1 MLPERFKE
9 VMLSL
14 AKGGEGSSGGEFPP
28 VLLAVS
34 GGIDS
39 MTMAHLFK
47 ISDYPSFA
55 VATVNFSLRGEE
67 SDGDEMLVRRWCEE
81 RGVECFSIRFN
92 TEVYASEKGISTQM
106 AARDLRYG
114 WFSELCAKKGYKY
127 LAVAHNLNDKAE
139 TLFINLLRGTGI
151 KGLLSIKERST
162 PAGSEME
169 VIRPMLGFTR
179 EEIDKFAKIEGIP
192 YRDDSTNFES
202 HYSRNKIRNLVFPV
216 FSEIN
221 PSFLQTLEREI
232 SIFTQAN
239 SVIESRFAQVRAE
252 ALSVMTGGEESVRV
266 SVDVLKRVGNGEFW
280 LYMIL
285 EEFGFSHSVLCDIWR
300 SIDSESGKIFYSSD
314 YQLLKDRSY
323 LIVRRRP
330 DRDSAQDKIE
340 ASVSV
345 KIFEIYE
352 GFKPTPSDR
361 LFYLDAD
368 LTGDNIIFR
377 NWRDGDRFKPLG
389 MDGTK
394 KVSDYLTDV
403 KRDRFTKEKR
413 VVATTADDRIFCLVG
428 ERIDHNF
435 RITTKTKRVL
445 EIKVL

>member
-1 MLPERFKE
+1 M
-9 VMLSL
+9 
-14 AKGGEGSSGGEFPP
+14 
-28 VLLAVS
+28 
-34 GGIDS
+34 
-39 MTMAHLFK
+39 
-47 ISDYPSFA
+47 
-55 VATVNFSLRGEE
+55 
-67 SDGDEMLVRRWCEE
+67 
-81 RGVECFSIRFN
+81 
-92 TEVYASEKGISTQM
+92 
-106 AARDLRYG
+106 
-114 WFSELCAKKGYKY
+114 
-127 LAVAHNLNDKAE
+127 
-139 TLFINLLRGTGI
+139 
-151 KGLLSIKERST
+151 
-162 PAGSEME
+162 
-169 VIRPMLGFTR
+169 
-179 EEIDKFAKIEGIP
+179 
-192 YRDDSTNFES
+192 
-202 HYSRNKIRNLVFPV
+202 
-216 FSEIN
+216 
-221 PSFLQTLEREI
+221 
-232 SIFTQAN
+232 
-239 SVIESRFAQVRAE
+239 
-252 ALSVMTGGEESVRV
+252 
-266 SVDVLKRVGNGEFW
+266 
-280 LYMIL
+280 
-285 EEFGFSHSVLCDIWR
+285 
-300 SIDSESGKIFYSSD
+300 
-314 YQLLKDRSY
+314 KDRSY

-394 KVSDYLTDV
+394 KVSDYLTDM